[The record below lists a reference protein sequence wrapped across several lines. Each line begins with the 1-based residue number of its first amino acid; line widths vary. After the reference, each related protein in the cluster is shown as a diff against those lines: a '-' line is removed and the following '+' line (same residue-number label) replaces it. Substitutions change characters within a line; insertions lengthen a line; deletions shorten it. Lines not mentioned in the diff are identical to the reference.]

1 MAGTSPAMT
10 EDNAFALG
18 LGGRGDY
25 KRGQSALL
33 RTINTWIELIMADAR
48 RAQLKDQTDISGA
61 RALIVE
67 ARFYD
72 DIQDALLE
80 GAVAELKA
88 AGVTHDVITVP
99 GALEIPAA
107 IAIALDAAESSG
119 KPYDAAIALGCVIRG
134 DTIHFEIVS
143 MESSRALMDLA
154 VAKRLPLGNG
164 IITVNTDAQAWA
176 RARAGEL
183 NKGGDAA
190 RAALA
195 MLRIKRRLT
204 RI

>member
-1 MAGTSPAMT
+1 
-10 EDNAFALG
+10 
-18 LGGRGDY
+18 
-25 KRGQSALL
+25 
-33 RTINTWIELIMADAR
+33 MADAR
-48 RAQLKDQTDISGA
+48 RAPLKDQTDISGA

-72 DIQDALLE
+72 DLQDALLD

-88 AGVTHDVITVP
+88 AGLTHDVITVP

-107 IAIALDAAESSG
+107 VAIAIDAAAANAR
-119 KPYDAAIALGCVIRG
+119 PYDAVIALGCVIRG

-143 MESSRALMDLA
+143 QESSRALMDLA
-154 VAKRLPLGNG
+154 VARKLPLGNG
-164 IITVNTDAQAWA
+164 ILTVNTEAQAWA
-176 RARAGEL
+176 RARASEL

-195 MLRIKRRLT
+195 MLRIKRSPAQA
-204 RI
+204 